1 MDIQTM
7 RNFLNMQLDAAE
19 KAENSTEAGA
29 LMFLMADYLLESV
42 EKEPEIFTEA
52 EEAKLRRI
60 FLRIGSA
67 GERLKNI
74 HETYQS
80 PLEESAAKI
89 LQKIKANM
97 EMILKKQQE
106 LEVYDNKVQELE
118 VSVENQKALLEQE
131 TELKRKQAEFDALLQ
146 KIESCKTILE
156 TLTPELIA
164 EKQQEFD
171 SLDEKVKTLT
181 SSKEE
186 VEKRILSATE
196 EIKVL
201 DGTLKQ
207 RNDEE
212 KDLKKAKE
220 ELEKRIKD
228 LETQLEEIEGY
239 NRTCMEKAETLSNAI
254 VKAGETMEELREELK
269 ENERLQEAVHKNGLF
284 KPEEFAERLDVF
296 KKQGDQL
303 LKEYATAIGD
313 VLEDAKA
320 LYEKIQKRHHL

>member
-1 MDIQTM
+1 M
-7 RNFLNMQLDAAE
+7 
-19 KAENSTEAGA
+19 
-29 LMFLMADYLLESV
+29 YL
-42 EKEPEIFTEA
+42 
-52 EEAKLRRI
+52 
-60 FLRIGSA
+60 
-67 GERLKNI
+67 
-74 HETYQS
+74 
-80 PLEESAAKI
+80 
-89 LQKIKANM
+89 
-97 EMILKKQQE
+97 KQC
-106 LEVYDNKVQELE
+106 
-118 VSVENQKALLEQE
+118 LEQE

-171 SLDEKVKTLT
+171 SLDEQVKTLT

-186 VEKRILSATE
+186 VEKRILSATK

-284 KPEEFAERLDVF
+284 KPEEFAERLDGF